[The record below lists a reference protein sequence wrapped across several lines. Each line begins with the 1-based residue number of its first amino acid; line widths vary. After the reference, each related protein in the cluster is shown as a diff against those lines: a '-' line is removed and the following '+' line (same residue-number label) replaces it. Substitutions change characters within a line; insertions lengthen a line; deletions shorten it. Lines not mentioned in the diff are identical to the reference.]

1 MQPSAPPVR
10 PNSVMN
16 QSASDDELVG
26 RARRGDRDAVAR
38 LYERHASRVYA
49 VARRLAGDDEQAAD
63 WAQEAWIRVFRALP
77 SFRGES
83 RFTTWLPRI
92 TVNAAL
98 HGRRSNQRRI
108 ARLDEFGKVADQPHQ
123 NDSPLVRMTLERA
136 VDSLPPGMRQVLVL
150 HDVEGY
156 THEEIGEML
165 GVKPG
170 TCKSQLFK
178 ARAKLREILEPSRVE
193 AESIC
198 TT

>member
-1 MQPSAPPVR
+1 
-10 PNSVMN
+10 MN

-77 SFRGES
+77 SFRGEA
-83 RFTTWLPRI
+83 RFTTWLHRI

-98 HGRRSNQRRI
+98 HGHRSNQRRR
-108 ARLDEFGKVADQPHQ
+108 ARMDELGTVSNQHHQ
-123 NDSPLVRMTLERA
+123 NDSPLIRMTLERA
-136 VDSLPPGMRQVLVL
+136 VDRLPPGMRQVLVL
-150 HDVEGY
+150 HDIEGY